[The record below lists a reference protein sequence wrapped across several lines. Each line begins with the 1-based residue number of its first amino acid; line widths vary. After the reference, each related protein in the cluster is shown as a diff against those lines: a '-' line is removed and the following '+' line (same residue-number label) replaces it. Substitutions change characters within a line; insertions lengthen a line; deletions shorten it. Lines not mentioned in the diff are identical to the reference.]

1 MDFTDGNEFTDTFQI
16 DYTEPQFESVQEEYF
31 PPEQIIQPS
40 PSPIPD
46 ELPKELPVDVQASG
60 SEPSETTEGLESE
73 VTPTPE
79 VSYEE
84 LLEELKVQIEEIKAI
99 HEIAEKNQEYYE
111 SYRNIGITVL
121 IGAGLLVGCICTLI
135 IANYIRH

>member
-16 DYTEPQFESVQEEYF
+16 DYTEPQSESVQEEYL

-40 PSPIPD
+40 PSPVPD
-46 ELPKELPVDVQASG
+46 ELPEELPGDVQASG
-60 SEPSETTEGLESE
+60 SESSETVEESEPE

-79 VSYEE
+79 VSYQE
-84 LLEELKVQIEEIKAI
+84 LLEELKIQTEEIKAV

-121 IGAGLLVGCICTLI
+121 IGAGLLIGSICTLI